1 MGRTGRNFR
10 KIQRQSGWKTESYFT
25 QDSDPNRGKTFR
37 GEWRSIHSLWNTTAT
52 ATRENEYRNNC
63 GIFKFTN

>member
-37 GEWRSIHSLWNTTAT
+37 GEWRSIDSLWN
-52 ATRENEYRNNC
+52 ENEYRNNC
-63 GIFKFTN
+63 GMFKFTN